1 VVVKR
6 AAEGHVVA
14 TAPRLP
20 GSHTPARSLEQLMER
35 VRKAIEPYLELEGH
49 PLPPLSWGLRPFGL
63 RVATTFYG
71 IRMAEPQWFLSMPEK
86 QLALDC

>member
-1 VVVKR
+1 
-6 AAEGHVVA
+6 VA

-49 PLPPLSWGLRPFGL
+49 PLPPLSCGLRPFGL